1 MKVKICASLVIVAA
15 LSTLGLAATSQTI
28 VPATDLGYRQSDV
41 ESAFGAADWCHS
53 TSTSPPGSDCETT
66 DEDVP
71 SKQEMSTLIKD
82 LIHNL
87 DDLYILIR
95 QMEPNQAPGRDVGHH
110 TLPLLGA
117 PSASHLES
125 SATGG
130 MRWAFVDSLTRP
142 QLARVYPTALVHNM
156 ADVNTADLLV
166 QLLGNMKPGTSLAHG
181 PHEPVAHSGTGAL
194 PTASIATDSETPDYP
209 AKLTMDNIKWRSE
222 MIPQLQEIILDTTLL
237 VAGLNQQWEL
247 VAALRQRPPS
257 HSAESFEAYNRR
269 NYLALLLQ
277 LENTADTPRSLE
289 EKVGVTADALTYFL
303 RYSRPTLRIVC
314 AYAHGFPVAAK
325 KLLMQLQQEKFTLEQ
340 QAECAD
346 NYYPRH
352 VLQVVSGSRLAI
364 FTNGTALEES
374 NPGVAE
380 YYEGNRL

>member
-15 LSTLGLAATSQTI
+15 LGKLGLATTSQTI
-28 VPATDLGYRQSDV
+28 VPATDLDYRQIDV

-53 TSTSPPGSDCETT
+53 TSTSPPESDCETT
-66 DEDVP
+66 DEEAP
-71 SKQEMSTLIKD
+71 GKQEMSALIKD
-82 LIHNL
+82 PVQNL
-87 DDLYILIR
+87 DDLYTLVR
-95 QMEPNQAPGRDVGHH
+95 QMKPNQP
-110 TLPLLGA
+110 
-117 PSASHLES
+117 

-130 MRWAFVDSLTRP
+130 MRWTFVDSLTRP
-142 QLARVYPTALVHNM
+142 QLARAYPTALVHNM
-156 ADVNTADLLV
+156 ADVNTAGLLV
-166 QLLGNMKPGTSLAHG
+166 QLLGDMKPGASLAHG

-194 PTASIATDSETPDYP
+194 PTASIAADSETPDYP
-209 AKLTMDNIKWRSE
+209 AKLTMDDIKWSSE

-277 LENTADTPRSLE
+277 LEKTADTPRSLE
-289 EKVGVTADALTYFL
+289 EKVGVTADTLTYFL
-303 RYSRPTLRIVC
+303 RYSRPTMRIVC

-325 KLLMQLQQEKFTLEQ
+325 KLLMQLQQENFTLEQ
-340 QAECAD
+340 QAECTD

-352 VLQVVSGSRLAI
+352 VLQVVGGSRLAI